1 MQRVD
6 YTRVTTAT
14 VPATATANNGTTY
27 YEPIDLATMVNYLKQ
42 NYGTLTIEDDLIK
55 IMIQA
60 ARTWIEEKTS
70 RAIVRQTITFQ
81 LSDDEEAILEITLPF
96 YPVVSI
102 TSINRVDQEGA
113 KTLLVLNTDHY
124 VRGLSEKSIQLN
136 RSWSTGVIG
145 GMNYQD
151 IEIIYEAGEAV
162 NANTPAPLKLAIL
175 KLTAENYVNRENSV
189 DWGINKVPM
198 DVLALVAPFTTI
210 RI

>member
-1 MQRVD
+1 MQKVD
-6 YTRVTTAT
+6 FTRVTTAT

-42 NYGTLTIEDDLIK
+42 NYGTLTIEDTLIG

-60 ARTWIEEKTS
+60 ARTWIEERTG

-81 LSDDEEAILEITLPF
+81 VSDDELAILEIVLPF

-102 TSINRVDQEGA
+102 TSVKRVDQEGT
-113 KTLLVLNTDHY
+113 KTTLTLNSDYY
-124 VRGLSEKSIQLN
+124 VRGLAEKTIQLN
-136 RSWSTGVIG
+136 RSWATGIVG

-151 IEIIYEAGEAV
+151 IEVIYEAGESI
-162 NANTPAPLKLAIL
+162 NASTPAPLKLAIM
-175 KLTAENYVNRENSV
+175 KLTAENYVNREDSV

-198 DVLALVAPFTTI
+198 DVLSLIGPFTTI

>member
-1 MQRVD
+1 MQKVD
-6 YTRVTTAT
+6 FTRVTTAI
-14 VPATATANNGTTY
+14 VPATATVNAGTTY

-42 NYGTLTIEDDLIK
+42 NYGSLTIEDDLVK

-60 ARTWIEEKTS
+60 SRMWIEEKTG

-81 LSDDEEAILEITLPF
+81 VSDDEDAILDIVLPF
-96 YPVVSI
+96 YPVVLI
-102 TSINRVDQEGA
+102 TSINRVDQEGT
-113 KTLLVLNTDHY
+113 KTILALNSDY
-124 VRGLSEKSIQLN
+124 YARGLSEKSIQLN
-136 RSWSTGVIG
+136 RTWATGIVG

-162 NANTPAPLKLAIL
+162 NANTPAPLKLAIM

-198 DVLALVAPFTTI
+198 DVLALIAPFTTI